1 MIYEYFDFVKENG
14 YFDYRRHNQNKYWM
28 YETIEN
34 TLRNRFY
41 NNVAVKSQIR
51 DMERAVQ
58 QGEKTPFMAA
68 ARLLE
73 IYKDNDN

>member
-1 MIYEYFDFVKENG
+1 
-14 YFDYRRHNQNKYWM
+14 M

-41 NNVAVKSQIR
+41 NNAAVKSQIR

-68 ARLLE
+68 ASLLE
-73 IYKDNDN
+73 IYKENDN